1 MSGVADPF
9 DTLDLEPRF
18 DLDIESL
25 GARHRELSLA
35 LHPDRFAGRPASERR
50 AALSKAMDVN
60 AAKRTL
66 DDPVSRAETL
76 LVRLGAAVGEGREPA
91 APPELLMAMMERRE
105 ALQAARAASDKTAL
119 LRLTAEVEAEQARE
133 IANLGALFAE
143 AFGGRS
149 EARDAIVRSLGALR
163 YYRRF
168 FDEAFAVLDDLD

>member
-1 MSGVADPF
+1 
-9 DTLDLEPRF
+9 
-18 DLDIESL
+18 
-25 GARHRELSLA
+25 
-35 LHPDRFAGRPASERR
+35 
-50 AALSKAMDVN
+50 
-60 AAKRTL
+60 
-66 DDPVSRAETL
+66 VSRAETL

-133 IANLGALFAE
+133 IANLGALFAQ